1 MCEEEVLNCCSNGD
15 AISLASKTA
24 AAFVYLDSLQSLGT
38 LLLLFCVYQPRMAV
52 TEVEK
57 YAREHKVDVH
67 YIDRDTM
74 DRMSEKRPHQVCMG
88 PQRWCR

>member
-1 MCEEEVLNCCSNGD
+1 MV
-15 AISLASKTA
+15 ISSYMYMVILGQLAKFGRSVTIC
-24 AAFVYLDSLQSLGT
+24 L
-38 LLLLFCVYQPRMAV
+38 YQPRMAV

-88 PQRWCR
+88 PQR

>member
-1 MCEEEVLNCCSNGD
+1 
-15 AISLASKTA
+15 
-24 AAFVYLDSLQSLGT
+24 
-38 LLLLFCVYQPRMAV
+38 MAV

-88 PQRWCR
+88 PQR

>member
-1 MCEEEVLNCCSNGD
+1 VRRRGEFLFGIAPCLAALQAKRRRVH
-15 AISLASKTA
+15 AIFLKQGGMT
-24 AAFVYLDSLQSLGT
+24 DKRRQIKK
-38 LLLLFCVYQPRMAV
+38 MAV

-57 YAREHKVDVH
+57 YAREHKVDIH

>member
-1 MCEEEVLNCCSNGD
+1 
-15 AISLASKTA
+15 
-24 AAFVYLDSLQSLGT
+24 
-38 LLLLFCVYQPRMAV
+38 MAV

-57 YAREHKVDVH
+57 YAQEHKVDIH